1 MIHFTNAGHTFKNG
15 TVGLA
20 DINLQID
27 AGEFVY
33 IVGESGAGK
42 STLTKLVLRELVAT
56 QGTIRVDGIDLAKL
70 KKRRLP
76 YYRRKIGFVFQNF
89 RLLADRSAWENVAFA
104 CECIGLPRREVV
116 KRTREALEFVELL
129 DRKLRVISENT
140 DTEEEWFTWT
150 KRAFQSVYGFEYQG
164 DSLLLAREN
173 LFVTFVEVYR
183 ERFGKLPHLRQMKV
197 IANII
202 AWNLWQMDGT
212 KYVVPGSC
220 KENKIEI
227 ISWFGSEEQI
237 DLCPGCKSGNIRAHN
252 GIYSIIKDWRSN
264 QTMTFLSMVRGGSA
278 NGSV

>member
-1 MIHFTNAGHTFKNG
+1 MIHFANAGHTFKNG

-129 DRKLRVISENT
+129 DRKDHYPHELSGGEQQRVAIA
-140 DTEEEWFTWT
+140 
-150 KRAFQSVYGFEYQG
+150 RAIVNKPQI
-164 DSLLLAREN
+164 
-173 LFVTFVEVYR
+173 
-183 ERFGKLPHLRQMKV
+183 V
-197 IANII
+197 IADEPTG
-202 AWNLWQMDGT
+202 NLDPKHGEEIFSLFEAINSIGT
-212 KYVVPGSC
+212 TVMMATHDELLVDKHPHRVVT
-220 KENKIEI
+220 
-227 ISWFGSEEQI
+227 
-237 DLCPGCKSGNIRAHN
+237 L
-252 GIYSIIKDWRSN
+252 
-264 QTMTFLSMVRGGSA
+264 A
-278 NGSV
+278 NGRIVRDSTNGGYWLDVPDKN

>member
-1 MIHFTNAGHTFKNG
+1 MIHFTSAGHTFKNG

-129 DRKLRVISENT
+129 DRKDHYPHELSGGEQQRVAIA
-140 DTEEEWFTWT
+140 
-150 KRAFQSVYGFEYQG
+150 RAIVNKPQI
-164 DSLLLAREN
+164 
-173 LFVTFVEVYR
+173 
-183 ERFGKLPHLRQMKV
+183 V
-197 IANII
+197 IADEPTG
-202 AWNLWQMDGT
+202 NLDPKHGEEIFSLFEAINSIGT
-212 KYVVPGSC
+212 TVMMATHDELLVDKHPHRVVT
-220 KENKIEI
+220 
-227 ISWFGSEEQI
+227 
-237 DLCPGCKSGNIRAHN
+237 L
-252 GIYSIIKDWRSN
+252 
-264 QTMTFLSMVRGGSA
+264 A
-278 NGSV
+278 NGRIVRDSTNGGYWLDVPDKN

>member
-129 DRKLRVISENT
+129 DRKDHYPHELSGGEQQRVAIA
-140 DTEEEWFTWT
+140 
-150 KRAFQSVYGFEYQG
+150 RALAKNPKI
-164 DSLLLAREN
+164 LLCDEPTGALDYVTGKQILKLLQDCCRQNGMTVIVITHNLA
-173 LFVTFVEVYR
+173 LT
-183 ERFGKLPHLRQMKV
+183 PMADKV
-197 IANII
+197 IHINSSKVT
-202 AWNLWQMDGT
+202 G
-212 KYVVPGSC
+212 
-220 KENKIEI
+220 IEI
-227 ISWFGSEEQI
+227 NENPTPVEQI
-237 DLCPGCKSGNIRAHN
+237 E
-252 GIYSIIKDWRSN
+252 W
-264 QTMTFLSMVRGGSA
+264 
-278 NGSV
+278 

>member
-20 DINLQID
+20 YINLQID

-129 DRKLRVISENT
+129 DRKDHYPHELSGGEQQRVAIA
-140 DTEEEWFTWT
+140 
-150 KRAFQSVYGFEYQG
+150 RAIVNKPQI
-164 DSLLLAREN
+164 
-173 LFVTFVEVYR
+173 
-183 ERFGKLPHLRQMKV
+183 V
-197 IANII
+197 IADEPTG
-202 AWNLWQMDGT
+202 NLDPKHGEEIFSLFEAINSIGT
-212 KYVVPGSC
+212 TVMMATHDELLVDKHPHRVVT
-220 KENKIEI
+220 
-227 ISWFGSEEQI
+227 
-237 DLCPGCKSGNIRAHN
+237 L
-252 GIYSIIKDWRSN
+252 
-264 QTMTFLSMVRGGSA
+264 A
-278 NGSV
+278 NGRIVRDSTNGGYWLDVPDKN

>member
-129 DRKLRVISENT
+129 DRKDHYPHELSGGEQQRVAIA
-140 DTEEEWFTWT
+140 
-150 KRAFQSVYGFEYQG
+150 RAIVNKPQI
-164 DSLLLAREN
+164 
-173 LFVTFVEVYR
+173 
-183 ERFGKLPHLRQMKV
+183 V
-197 IANII
+197 IADEPTG
-202 AWNLWQMDGT
+202 NLDPKHGKEIFSLFEAINSIGT
-212 KYVVPGSC
+212 TVMMATHDELLVDKHPHRVVT
-220 KENKIEI
+220 
-227 ISWFGSEEQI
+227 
-237 DLCPGCKSGNIRAHN
+237 L
-252 GIYSIIKDWRSN
+252 
-264 QTMTFLSMVRGGSA
+264 A
-278 NGSV
+278 NGRIVRDSTNGGYWLDVPDKN

>member
-129 DRKLRVISENT
+129 DRKDHYPHELSGGEQQRVAIARALANT
-140 DTEEEWFTWT
+140 P
-150 KRAFQSVYGFEYQG
+150 K
-164 DSLLLAREN
+164 LLLADEPTGNLDPKTSESVFLELLSIVRETGLSALIATHN
-173 LFVTFVEVYR
+173 FELADKMDRKV
-183 ERFGKLPHLRQMKV
+183 KLQ
-197 IANII
+197 
-202 AWNLWQMDGT
+202 DGRL
-212 KYVVPGSC
+212 
-220 KENKIEI
+220 
-227 ISWFGSEEQI
+227 I
-237 DLCPGCKSGNIRAHN
+237 DLRAQVFTPGENF
-252 GIYSIIKDWRSN
+252 Y
-264 QTMTFLSMVRGGSA
+264 
-278 NGSV
+278 

>member
-116 KRTREALEFVELL
+116 TRTREALEFVELL
-129 DRKLRVISENT
+129 DRKDHYPHELSGGEQQRVAIA
-140 DTEEEWFTWT
+140 
-150 KRAFQSVYGFEYQG
+150 RAIVNKPQI
-164 DSLLLAREN
+164 
-173 LFVTFVEVYR
+173 
-183 ERFGKLPHLRQMKV
+183 V
-197 IANII
+197 IADEPTG
-202 AWNLWQMDGT
+202 NLDPKHGEEIFSLFEAINSIGT
-212 KYVVPGSC
+212 TVMMATHDELLVDKHPHRVVT
-220 KENKIEI
+220 
-227 ISWFGSEEQI
+227 
-237 DLCPGCKSGNIRAHN
+237 L
-252 GIYSIIKDWRSN
+252 
-264 QTMTFLSMVRGGSA
+264 A
-278 NGSV
+278 NGRIVRDSTNGGYWLDVPDKN

>member
-1 MIHFTNAGHTFKNG
+1 MIHCTNAGHTFKNG

-129 DRKLRVISENT
+129 DRKDHYPHELSGGEQQRVAIA
-140 DTEEEWFTWT
+140 
-150 KRAFQSVYGFEYQG
+150 RAIVNKPQI
-164 DSLLLAREN
+164 
-173 LFVTFVEVYR
+173 
-183 ERFGKLPHLRQMKV
+183 V
-197 IANII
+197 IADEPTG
-202 AWNLWQMDGT
+202 NLDPKHGEEIFSLFEAINSIGT
-212 KYVVPGSC
+212 TVMMATHDELLVDKHPHRVVT
-220 KENKIEI
+220 
-227 ISWFGSEEQI
+227 
-237 DLCPGCKSGNIRAHN
+237 L
-252 GIYSIIKDWRSN
+252 
-264 QTMTFLSMVRGGSA
+264 A
-278 NGSV
+278 NGRIVRDSTNGGYWLDVPDKN

>member
-116 KRTREALEFVELL
+116 KRTREALEFGELL
-129 DRKLRVISENT
+129 DRKDHYPHELSGGEQQRVAIA
-140 DTEEEWFTWT
+140 
-150 KRAFQSVYGFEYQG
+150 RAIVNKPQI
-164 DSLLLAREN
+164 
-173 LFVTFVEVYR
+173 
-183 ERFGKLPHLRQMKV
+183 V
-197 IANII
+197 IADEPTG
-202 AWNLWQMDGT
+202 NLDPKHGEEIFSLFEAINSIGT
-212 KYVVPGSC
+212 TVMMATHDELLVDKHPHRVVT
-220 KENKIEI
+220 
-227 ISWFGSEEQI
+227 
-237 DLCPGCKSGNIRAHN
+237 L
-252 GIYSIIKDWRSN
+252 
-264 QTMTFLSMVRGGSA
+264 A
-278 NGSV
+278 NGRIVRDSTNGGYWLDVPDKN

>member
-89 RLLADRSAWENVAFA
+89 RLLADHSAWENVAFA

-129 DRKLRVISENT
+129 DRKDHYPHELSGGEQQRVAIA
-140 DTEEEWFTWT
+140 
-150 KRAFQSVYGFEYQG
+150 RAIVNKPQI
-164 DSLLLAREN
+164 
-173 LFVTFVEVYR
+173 
-183 ERFGKLPHLRQMKV
+183 V
-197 IANII
+197 IADEPTG
-202 AWNLWQMDGT
+202 NLDPKHGEEIFSLFEAINSIGT
-212 KYVVPGSC
+212 TVMMATHDELLVDKHPHRVVT
-220 KENKIEI
+220 
-227 ISWFGSEEQI
+227 
-237 DLCPGCKSGNIRAHN
+237 L
-252 GIYSIIKDWRSN
+252 
-264 QTMTFLSMVRGGSA
+264 A
-278 NGSV
+278 NGRIVRDSTNGGYWLDVPNKN

>member
-20 DINLQID
+20 DINLQIG

-129 DRKLRVISENT
+129 DRKDHYPHELSGGEQQRVAIA
-140 DTEEEWFTWT
+140 
-150 KRAFQSVYGFEYQG
+150 RAIVNKPQI
-164 DSLLLAREN
+164 
-173 LFVTFVEVYR
+173 
-183 ERFGKLPHLRQMKV
+183 V
-197 IANII
+197 IADEPTG
-202 AWNLWQMDGT
+202 NLDPKHGEEIFSLFEAINSIGT
-212 KYVVPGSC
+212 TVMMATHDELLVDKHPHRVVT
-220 KENKIEI
+220 
-227 ISWFGSEEQI
+227 
-237 DLCPGCKSGNIRAHN
+237 L
-252 GIYSIIKDWRSN
+252 
-264 QTMTFLSMVRGGSA
+264 A
-278 NGSV
+278 NGRIVRDSTNGGYWLDVPDKN